1 MPSITLTFQGSF
13 CFLMLI
19 TIPQEMKLDRKGTL
33 AKSIRRV
40 DKSRVKHI
48 RKGNSTSGFCC
59 LLTSLEVLQCDVIVT
74 LHQPDQIYNTPSPPG
89 DISDSVCVSI
99 SRDI

>member
-33 AKSIRRV
+33 AKPIRRV
-40 DKSRVKHI
+40 EGGGSKQAREAEHL
-48 RKGNSTSGFCC
+48 GFA
-59 LLTSLEVLQCDVIVT
+59 
-74 LHQPDQIYNTPSPPG
+74 
-89 DISDSVCVSI
+89 VS
-99 SRDI
+99 